1 MWIYM
6 WVYIYMGI
14 HVYIIILYIYMTYI
28 YIWLK
33 LTSVTSTTQLTSW
46 FPRTTAEPSTGYS
59 RFSHSAAPA
68 FAGEIALKI
77 ISL

>member
-1 MWIYM
+1 M
-6 WVYIYMGI
+6 
-14 HVYIIILYIYMTYI
+14 

-68 FAGEIALKI
+68 FAGEIAGENHL
-77 ISL
+77 SLNLQNVLTGKTRSMSNTKKNR